1 MATNEIIFSVKVQ
14 KDGNLKVIAKDAEK
28 AASGTEKLGKETDKL
43 AKKRTNY
50 QKVEK
55 GVGQAGLSSAKGF
68 SKQAGAISGGLVP
81 AYAILAANIFA
92 ITAAFNALK
101 EAAQVKTLEEGFATL
116 GNVVGR
122 TSSLMAEELV
132 KITDG
137 AIAMDAALRSSAA
150 GFSAG
155 FNMEEMRGLAEIA
168 KGASI
173 ALGRDLSDA
182 LDRLVRGTAKLEPEI
197 LDELGLFIRLDDAA
211 AKYAQTLNKSVG
223 SLTQAERRQA
233 FLNEALAQGERKFS
247 AVMDIETNPFDRLA
261 AAANNLA
268 KGLLR
273 IVNVAVV
280 PFINLLSSNMIIL
293 VGVFVLF
300 ANSVASMMLPA
311 LYGMGEAQRERGD
324 DAVEAASKVE
334 KGLIREVKATE
345 KAARSKKTAMGKTS
359 KFSKLQGTLGTKKEK
374 AGDLDEMLKSLDKS
388 SKARATF
395 MKNNEDKITA
405 SRVKEKAEI
414 DALIRKL
421 RELEQ
426 ARAGKGAGTAELKLQ
441 KGLAGVQD
449 KMADNMGEISKAG
462 ALGGFGLAFKGTKE
476 YSREMKELN
485 KGVGKATGFF
495 SFLPRMLGGVG
506 KALGT
511 AGVAARLFGV
521 ALINA
526 IPVIG
531 QILFFGGLL
540 ITFLGKW
547 LGKTTA
553 ISEATGRLNT
563 IVDTMSDKFKQLN
576 KALKKSE
583 ARAAVFADKLD
594 KSAEKGF
601 QLTSEMKMLEG
612 VVLETQEAFMGL
624 TQELEKGGITTADK
638 LKRRWVQFF
647 TTWKNFWIGAGEIAG
662 AVLDKIASWTPDFG
676 FWDWAIGTDAEVA
689 SDMLT
694 ENFVNPL
701 EEMIKLGNNTKQ
713 ITEMFSAMNIDPK
726 QAGAVQALADELKS
740 QAKAMV
746 ASGDATDVN
755 KAYAK
760 LLNDQFVK
768 LSDTTGK
775 LVKGTVGAAAAFDES
790 SKSIRDFFSKE
801 IGKDTFLTMAND
813 AKALSAALKD
823 IQGNGDDAQAVLD
836 SIKKGG
842 GGWLRSFFGSKEEFD
857 AAGAAEIAP
866 LLKEMEERARKISD
880 QQKNAALHTK
890 NFAAQIKTA
899 KAEMKMFKQSFE
911 FNKFIASQNVFG
923 KTLRTSKQLTGDII
937 ALKRMELDLQQK
949 IFESKERQI
958 TMEMDF
964 KINETELLLMQHGMD
979 KDRIA
984 LLERQLLLLQAL
996 KGERLQALEIEN
1008 DITTAGIEQNSLK
1021 ELFKNTNVKS
1031 MMGSGNMQSKIG
1043 GIRSIGSARD
1053 AVAGNKEAI
1062 IQAGRDAYVA
1072 NMSSGDPDLGGVAGN
1087 RAHLGQTSG
1096 GLHGGKF
1103 LPGSTVVQSTKD
1115 VNAAGE
1121 QAFASAEF
1129 QAGLVDL
1136 QNAVTIT
1143 DGVLQSMQENL
1154 KGFGADGEL
1163 VMAFTV
1169 GMNTMS
1175 TGMIEAASNYELAE
1189 GKMGKGAAIAAAI
1202 ASTIAATAS
1211 ILTAASNARIAAV
1224 DREIAAEQKRDG
1236 KSKSSL
1242 AKIKSL
1248 EAKKDAM
1255 ARKAF
1260 ETNKKMMMAQTVANT
1275 AAAVMGILAADAGKL
1290 GFLAIPMA
1298 IAVGVMGAAQLA
1310 VIAGTSYQGG
1320 GSVGAVTGPSTASV
1334 GKRRSTVDLARSQS
1348 VSGELGYLRGAKG
1361 QGGPENFERAFYG
1374 KKHRAAGGNTGYIIG
1389 EQGPELFMPDRPGT
1403 IIPNDDIDTAAG
1415 GSNVT
1420 FNINAI
1426 DAVGVEEV
1434 LTEQQGNIIGM
1445 IRAAANEY
1453 GDPFLENVDTSIYS
1467 TPFAGYRRA

>member
-1 MATNEIIFSVKVQ
+1 
-14 KDGNLKVIAKDAEK
+14 
-28 AASGTEKLGKETDKL
+28 
-43 AKKRTNY
+43 
-50 QKVEK
+50 
-55 GVGQAGLSSAKGF
+55 
-68 SKQAGAISGGLVP
+68 
-81 AYAILAANIFA
+81 
-92 ITAAFNALK
+92 
-101 EAAQVKTLEEGFATL
+101 
-116 GNVVGR
+116 
-122 TSSLMAEELV
+122 
-132 KITDG
+132 
-137 AIAMDAALRSSAA
+137 
-150 GFSAG
+150 
-155 FNMEEMRGLAEIA
+155 
-168 KGASI
+168 
-173 ALGRDLSDA
+173 
-182 LDRLVRGTAKLEPEI
+182 
-197 LDELGLFIRLDDAA
+197 
-211 AKYAQTLNKSVG
+211 
-223 SLTQAERRQA
+223 
-233 FLNEALAQGERKFS
+233 
-247 AVMDIETNPFDRLA
+247 MDIETNPFDRLA

-273 IVNVAVV
+273 IINVAVV
-280 PFINLLSSNMIIL
+280 PFINLLSNNMIIL

-324 DAVEAASKVE
+324 DAVEAAAKVE

-388 SKARATF
+388 SKARETF
-395 MKNNEDKITA
+395 MKNNATKITKA
-405 SRVKEKAEI
+405 RLKEKAEI

-421 RELEQ
+421 RELER
-426 ARAGKGAGTAELKLQ
+426 ARAGSGVGTAELKLQ

-449 KMADNMGEISKAG
+449 KLADNMGEISKAG

-476 YSREMKELN
+476 YSAEMTQLN
-485 KGVGKATGFF
+485 KGVGKAKGVLAIF
-495 SFLPRMLGGVG
+495 PRILGGVG

-511 AGVAARLFGV
+511 AGVAAKLFGV

-563 IVDTMSDKFKQLN
+563 IVDTMSDKFDQLN

-638 LKRRWVQFF
+638 LKRRWMQFF
-647 TTWKNFWIGAGEIAG
+647 TLWKNFWIGAGEIAG
-662 AVLDKIASWTPDFG
+662 VVLDKIASWTPDFG

-726 QAGAVQALADELKS
+726 QAGAVQALADKLKG
-740 QAKAMV
+740 QAEAMV
-746 ASGDATDVN
+746 ASGKATDVN

-760 LLNDQFVK
+760 LLNDEFKK
-768 LSDTTGK
+768 LSDTTAK
-775 LVKGTVGAAAAFDES
+775 LVKRTVGAAAAFDES

-823 IQGNGDDAQAVLD
+823 IQGNGEDAQAVLD

-984 LLERQLLLLQAL
+984 LLEKQLLLLQSL
-996 KGERLQALEIEN
+996 KTERLQTLGIEN

-1031 MMGSGNMQSKIG
+1031 IMGSGNMQSKIA
-1043 GIRSIGSARD
+1043 GIRSIGSAKD
-1053 AVAGNKEAI
+1053 AVAGNREAI
-1062 IQAGRDAYVA
+1062 IQAGKDAYVA
-1072 NMSSGDPDLGGVAGN
+1072 NLPGEDGLVSGN
-1087 RAHLGQTSG
+1087 REHLGQTSG
-1096 GLHGGKF
+1096 GIHGGAF
-1103 LPGSTVVQSTKD
+1103 MPGSGAVYSTKD
-1115 VNAAGE
+1115 RDAAGE

-1154 KGFGADGEL
+1154 KAFGADGEL
-1163 VMAFTV
+1163 VMAMTI
-1169 GMNTMS
+1169 GLNTMS
-1175 TGMIEAASNYELAE
+1175 TGFIEASANFESATT
-1189 GKMGKGAAIAAAI
+1189 KMGKGAAIAAGI

-1211 ILTAASNARIAAV
+1211 IMTAASNARIAAV

-1242 AKIKSL
+1242 AKIKAL

-1275 AAAVMGILAADAGKL
+1275 AAAVMGILAHEGSKV
-1290 GFLAIPMA
+1290 GMFAIPMA
-1298 IAVGVMGAAQLA
+1298 IAVGLMGAAQLA

-1348 VSGELGYLRGAKG
+1348 ASGELAYLRGAKG

-1403 IIPNDDIDTAAG
+1403 IVPNDDIDTVAG

-1426 DAVGVEEV
+1426 DAAGIEEV

-1445 IRAAANEY
+1445 IRSAANEY
-1453 GDPFLENVDTSIYS
+1453 GDPFLENIDTSIYS